1 MALQMAKLQALSLE
15 NFGKPIGDKRISVVT
30 NKIGKRKNNLYHPDF
45 ETFSAS
51 SKQNLNVEKISGI
64 TAD

>member
-1 MALQMAKLQALSLE
+1 MALKMAKLQALSLE

-51 SKQNLNVEKISGI
+51 SK
-64 TAD
+64 